1 MLSAFNAKALASIG
15 VWMGRGRGAQFPV
28 DLPVEGAARA
38 CRHVMLRCT
47 VRESDKRHRLP
58 PQPVR

>member
-47 VRESDKRHRLP
+47 VWKKR
-58 PQPVR
+58 